1 MSNIIKDDKRI
12 IIFDTTL
19 RDGEQS
25 PGASMN
31 TEEKIQIAQ
40 QLQKLNVD
48 IIEAGFAA
56 ASPGDFDAISQ
67 ISQAVENARVCSLA
81 RALDN
86 DIKQAG
92 LAVQKAKFN
101 RIHTFIAT
109 SPIHMEY
116 KLKMTPDQVIK
127 KAIHAVQYA
136 KTFVDDVEFSLED
149 AGRSEMSFMKEIT
162 DAVIQAGAST
172 INLPDTVGYRLPHEI
187 AHMVEQMHSFINN
200 RAIISLHNH
209 NDLGLGTANTLAGIV
224 AGARQVEC
232 TINGLGERAGNA
244 AMEEIVMALKTRQDI
259 FEGYTTNINTKEI
272 MRSSKLVATITG
284 IEPQPNK
291 AIVGKN
297 AFAHESGIHQDGV
310 LKNAET
316 YEIMRPEDIGIE
328 KNNSIVMGKHSGR
341 AAFKDKLNQLGFDKI
356 SDDEINRSFERFKML
371 CDKKKD
377 IMDDDIRM
385 IITDEKLS
393 KNIQYELISLQI
405 SDCSNGVPSA
415 AVCIKFDGVEHT
427 DAAIGKGTMEA
438 IFKTIDRITGYN
450 GKLND
455 YTVKAVSEGQDALAK
470 VICKVSFDEEEN
482 SIIGHGLS
490 VDTMLASARAYLSAL
505 NSYLSMKDLLKRKN
519 LDNI

>member
-1 MSNIIKDDKRI
+1 MSNIIKDDKKI

-31 TEEKIQIAQ
+31 TQEKIQIAQ

-48 IIEAGFAA
+48 VIEAGFAA

-67 ISQAVENARVCSLA
+67 ICEAVTTSRVCSLA

-92 LAVQKAKFN
+92 LAVQQANFS

-109 SPIHMEY
+109 SPIHMEH

-127 KAIHAVQYA
+127 KAVHAVQYA

-149 AGRSEMSFMKEIT
+149 AGRSEIGFMKEIT

-172 INLPDTVGYRLPHEI
+172 INLPDTVGYRLPQEI
-187 AHMVEQMHSFINN
+187 GFMVEQMNEFIKD

-209 NDLGLGTANTLAGIV
+209 NDLGLGVANTLAGIV

-259 FEGYTTNINTKEI
+259 FEGYHTNINTQEI
-272 MRSSKLVATITG
+272 MRASRLVATITG

-310 LKNAET
+310 LKNSET

-341 AAFKDKLNQLGFDKI
+341 AAFKDKLSQLGFDKI
-356 SDDEINRSFERFKML
+356 SDDEINKSFERFKML

-377 IMDDDIRM
+377 IVDDDIRM
-385 IITDEKLS
+385 LITDEKLS
-393 KNIQYELISLQI
+393 KNVKYELISLQI

-415 AVCIKFDGVEHT
+415 AVCIKFDGDEYT

-438 IFKTIDRITGYN
+438 IFRTIDRITGYE

-455 YTVKAVSEGQDALAK
+455 YSVKAVSKGQDALAK
-470 VICKVSFDEEEN
+470 VICKVAFNEEEN

-490 VDTMLASARAYLSAL
+490 VDTMLASARAYISAL
-505 NSYLSMKDLLKRKN
+505 NSYLSMQDLLKKGH
-519 LDNI
+519 IETI

>member
-1 MSNIIKDDKRI
+1 MSNIITDDKRI

-31 TEEKIQIAQ
+31 TAEKIQIAQ

-48 IIEAGFAA
+48 VIEAGFAA

-67 ISQAVENARVCSLA
+67 ICQAVENARVCSLA
-81 RALDN
+81 RALEN

-92 LAVQKAKFN
+92 LSVQAAKNN

-109 SPIHMEY
+109 SPIHMKY
-116 KLKMTPDQVIK
+116 KLKMTPDQVIA
-127 KAIHAVQYA
+127 KAVHAVQYA

-149 AGRSEMSFMKEIT
+149 AGRSDLSFMKEIT
-162 DAVIQAGAST
+162 DAVISAGAST
-172 INLPDTVGYRLPHEI
+172 INLPDTVGYRVPNEI
-187 AHMVEQMHSFINN
+187 EYMVEEMVKSVKN

-209 NDLGLGTANTLAGIV
+209 NDLGLGTANTLAGIT

-259 FEGYTTNINTKEI
+259 FEGYHTNINTKEI
-272 MRSSKLVATITG
+272 MRASKLVATITG

-297 AFAHESGIHQDGV
+297 AFSHESGIHQDGM
-310 LKNAET
+310 LKNSQT

-328 KNNSIVMGKHSGR
+328 KSNTIVLGKHSGR
-341 AAFKDKLNQLGFDKI
+341 AAFKDKLLQLGFDNI
-356 SDDEINRSFERFKML
+356 DENKLNSSFERFKIL
-371 CDKKKD
+371 CDKKKE
-377 IMDDDIRM
+377 ILDDDVRM
-385 IITDEKLS
+385 IFTDEALKT
-393 KNIQYELISLQI
+393 NETYELVSLQI

-415 AVCIKFDGVEHT
+415 AVCIKHDGKEYV
-427 DAAIGKGTMEA
+427 DAAIGDGSIDA

-450 GKLND
+450 GQLND
-455 YTVKAVSEGQDALAK
+455 YKVKAVSEGKDALAS
-470 VICKVSFDEEEN
+470 VTCKVTFNKS
-482 SIIGHGLS
+482 SQSMIGHGLNI
-490 VDTMLASARAYLSAL
+490 DTMLSSARAYISAL
-505 NSYLSMKDLLKRKN
+505 NSYLSMQELLTK
-519 LDNI
+519 